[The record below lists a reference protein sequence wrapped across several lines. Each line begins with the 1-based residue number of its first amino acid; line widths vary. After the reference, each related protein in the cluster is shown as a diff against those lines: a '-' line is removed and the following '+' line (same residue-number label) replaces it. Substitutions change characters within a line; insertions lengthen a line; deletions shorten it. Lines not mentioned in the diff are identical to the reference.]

1 MCHGRFQVVDGAQAT
16 YDELMTEVATM
27 MTAAVVTEV
36 SGAVQMQLE
45 VPLAV
50 TAAGVPAASGTV

>member
-1 MCHGRFQVVDGAQAT
+1 
-16 YDELMTEVATM
+16 MTQVATM